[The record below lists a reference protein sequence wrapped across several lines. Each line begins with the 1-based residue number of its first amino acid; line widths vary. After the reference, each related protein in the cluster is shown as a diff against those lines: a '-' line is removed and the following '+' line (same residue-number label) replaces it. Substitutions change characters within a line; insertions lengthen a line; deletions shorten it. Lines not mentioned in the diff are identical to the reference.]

1 MDNIKLSEFE
11 QKQIFE
17 NMWNEYDTKKTIY
30 KWLLPLSIAAV
41 ITISSIFSVFALF
54 PSNSGNN
61 SELNSEFY
69 TYIYQNENISS
80 YLDFDYSDVNESDID
95 EILSLM

>member
-1 MDNIKLSEFE
+1 MDNIKLNEFE

-17 NMWNEYDTKKTIY
+17 NIWNEYDKKNTLY

-41 ITISSIFSVFALF
+41 ITISSIFSVLTVF
-54 PSNSGNN
+54 SSSSKNN
-61 SELNSEFY
+61 SEINSEFY
-69 TYIYQNENISS
+69 TYVYQTENISS
-80 YLDFDYSDVNESDID
+80 YLDFDYSEVNESDID

>member
-17 NMWNEYDTKKTIY
+17 NIWNEYDKKYTFY

-41 ITISSIFSVFALF
+41 IAISTIFSILTVS
-54 PSNSGNN
+54 SNSKNN
-61 SELNSEFY
+61 SEINSEFY
-69 TYIYQNENISS
+69 TYVYQNENISN
-80 YLDFDYSDVNESDID
+80 YLDFDYSEVNESDID